1 MTIKYNKQITK
12 PKLQKIN
19 NYAQQW
25 KQADHYHEYCS
36 LSDSINSYD
45 YRKLSPGQVA
55 QILTNSA
62 KLSRPFSLIRIG
74 DGEGRLISSNYTE
87 LDSNLCDFQCQWWF
101 GRTITKYEKQALS
114 QLLDDGIANSDLI
127 GIPGLQSICNEI
139 PEGTSSNQ
147 KIPANPMGRIL
158 LFRRYGDL
166 LNRKLLTSAC
176 IHQSLNQSGWLI
188 PFLQRFKVNGF
199 IGYSNKLATLLKAN
213 YGLESFTFFQIPGES
228 QCHGKYETDHYPHIF
243 HTVCNEISKISTFGI
258 YLVAGGVLGKY
269 YCSKIKECGGLA
281 IDIGSVADDWT
292 QEGRFSFKANSQNN
306 QAQGDIEPSEETKPR
321 KLSTKPENL
330 ARQSFRKGRLLDK
343 KDRKINQSLLMYQNS
358 LLLHSSEKTLN
369 KRQLSKLL
377 RCIINHPAMQEPR
390 PISKYLLPI
399 IYDVLNHPQSTSN
412 DFKKIK
418 QLHWLDEL
426 KFISKEINN
435 PKLK

>member
-1 MTIKYNKQITK
+1 MTIKNNQQTAE
-12 PKLQKIN
+12 PKLQIIN
-19 NYAQQW
+19 NFARSW
-25 KQADHYHEYCS
+25 KQTGHHHEYCS
-36 LSDSINSYD
+36 LSDSINSHD
-45 YRKLSPGQVA
+45 YRKLRPGQVA
-55 QILTNSA
+55 QILMNSA

-74 DGEGRLISSNYTE
+74 DGEGKLISSNYTE
-87 LDSNLCDFQCQWWF
+87 LDDNLCDSQCQWWF

-127 GIPGLQSICNEI
+127 GIPGLQSICNDI
-139 PEGTSSNQ
+139 PEGSSSKQ
-147 KIPANPMGRIL
+147 KIPANSMGRIL

-188 PFLQRFKVNGF
+188 PFLQRFKVKGF
-199 IGYSNKLATLLKAN
+199 IGYSKKLATVLKAN

-228 QCHGKYETDHYPHIF
+228 QCHGKYETDHYPHVF

-269 YCSKIKECGGLA
+269 YCSKIKEFGGLA

-292 QEGRFSFKANSQNN
+292 QEGRFSFKANSPNN
-306 QAQGDIEPSEETKPR
+306 QAQAEIKPSEETKPS

-330 ARQSFRKGRLLDK
+330 ARQSLKKGRLLDK
-343 KDRKINQSLLMYQNS
+343 EDRKVNQSLLMYQNS
-358 LLLHSSEKTLN
+358 LLLHSYEKTLN

-390 PISKYLLPI
+390 PIGKYLLPI
-399 IYDVLNHPQSTSN
+399 IHDVLNYPQPASHY
-412 DFKKIK
+412 FKNIK

-426 KFISKEINN
+426 KCINEEINIHE
-435 PKLK
+435 